1 MSTINKR
8 IKSYPNFAQDMRNLN
23 NLANAYST
31 CQTNFR
37 DVWKQKWYEMVA
49 VIAKRVEEW
58 HGSVDKS
65 DDRIN

>member
-8 IKSYPNFAQDMRNLN
+8 IRSYPNFAQDMRNLN
-23 NLANAYST
+23 NLANAYNT
-31 CQTNFR
+31 CQTKFR

-58 HGSVDKS
+58 HGSVDKF

>member
-23 NLANAYST
+23 NLANAYNT
-31 CQTNFR
+31 CKTEFR
-37 DVWKQKWYEMVA
+37 NVWKQKWYEMVD

-65 DDRIN
+65 DDRVN